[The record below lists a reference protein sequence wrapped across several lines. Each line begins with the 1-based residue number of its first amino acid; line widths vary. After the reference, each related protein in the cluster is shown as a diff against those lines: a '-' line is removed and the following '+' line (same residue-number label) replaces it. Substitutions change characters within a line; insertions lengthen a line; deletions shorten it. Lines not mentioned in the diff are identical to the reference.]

1 MYTTGRLFEM
11 QKVAATVSLCIEIR
25 KEVHTNR
32 ILPHSEQVC

>member
-1 MYTTGRLFEM
+1 MYTTGRIFAM
-11 QKVAATVSLCIEIR
+11 QKVAATVVSLHRIR